1 MTLGCLICQTWIYRC
16 NCTYS
21 FSLLLFFLS
30 FVITFG
36 GWPLLV
42 MSYFYAPTRSW
53 HDAQAIVCAHT
64 ITRVNQ
70 EKGGSGRRWKAH
82 PKIKLHGWYKILK
95 NSSRIHFKWFKRI
108 HFKLILMLL
117 FKSLFF
123 RTNLNCKYILLIDLF
138 SIIMQWGFSEYVL
151 SKKIKNDIFSK
162 SAFANRK
169 LIVIIKSRIM
179 RRILQTSSMN
189 TKNKLT
195 LYRQ

>member
-1 MTLGCLICQTWIYRC
+1 
-16 NCTYS
+16 
-21 FSLLLFFLS
+21 
-30 FVITFG
+30 
-36 GWPLLV
+36 
-42 MSYFYAPTRSW
+42 
-53 HDAQAIVCAHT
+53 
-64 ITRVNQ
+64 
-70 EKGGSGRRWKAH
+70 
-82 PKIKLHGWYKILK
+82 
-95 NSSRIHFKWFKRI
+95 
-108 HFKLILMLL
+108 MLL

-123 RTNLNCKYILLIDLF
+123 RTNLNCKYILLIDVF